1 MSLRVS
7 VASRIREDAS
17 ALLPGGL
24 LLTVVIVWAAGGGGY
39 ESRPALDVGYDPS
52 PWYLGAIALIG
63 LFGAVALGIGRIRLS
78 RSSAIAC
85 AAFTAYVAW
94 SFASVLW
101 ARDQGSAFLGSD
113 RALVYLATFATF
125 AILPWRARS
134 LLLALGLLV
143 AGLGV
148 LAVVTAIHVGTTIAP
163 SSLYIDGRLAS
174 PLGYENA
181 SAALFML
188 TAMTATALG
197 AQHHT
202 PLTLRVAGLVL
213 AAVCLQLA
221 LLTQSRGWLFTA
233 PLVLLLM
240 LVVLPGRLRLL
251 LFALGPALAT
261 VAASPA
267 LLKVYS
273 AATAGSAPPVGTR
286 LDRVLHTSGAHATHA
301 MLIADIVLA
310 AVSIAVVVLD
320 RRVRISPHTRRRANR
335 LAAAVVCTA
344 ALVGVLVA
352 LLATHGDVSGRI
364 ERGWSSFAS
373 VRAGD
378 ASASRFASLGS
389 QRADFWRVAIAEIGS
404 HPLNGIGQ
412 DNFANPY
419 IRQRRTD
426 QEPRWAHSLEL
437 RMLVHTGV
445 VGALLFAIFLVAG
458 IFAAFGAPPAMRL
471 AAALALTPL
480 IVWLVHGSIDWL
492 WEFPALSVPAL
503 AFLGGAG
510 ALARGSAQVLPA
522 PDSAL
527 AGSHMSAGREVN
539 PSGSARL
546 RSAGRGVIAP
556 GALALVT
563 LGALVALGIPFVAA
577 KQVQRA
583 LNAPSADRGV
593 AYADLRRAA
602 DLMPFDAQIDL
613 LAGSLALNDGYMSIA
628 RRWFAEAQR
637 SDTTDWLAPFALGL
651 IETEGGRRA
660 PARALLL
667 RAHALDPRE
676 LVVTK
681 ALGRIAGAHPLS
693 FEEAQAILSSRAQ
706 ARFGR

>member
-1 MSLRVS
+1 MSLR
-7 VASRIREDAS
+7 ASATRIREDAS

-24 LLTVVIVWAAGGGGY
+24 LLAVVIVWAAGGGGY
-39 ESRPALDVGYDPS
+39 ESRPALDAGYDPS

-63 LFGAVALGIGRIRLS
+63 LFGAAALGIGRIRLS

-134 LLLALGLLV
+134 LLLALGLLA

-240 LVVLPGRLRLL
+240 LAVLPGRLRLL

-286 LDRVLHTSGAHATHA
+286 LDRVLHTSGAHATHV

-310 AVSIAVVVLD
+310 AVATAVVALD
-320 RRVRISPHTRRRANR
+320 RRMRISPRTRRQANR
-335 LAAAVVCTA
+335 LAAAAVCIA

-352 LLATHGDVSGRI
+352 LLATHGDVSVRI
-364 ERGWSSFAS
+364 ERSWNSFAS
-373 VRAGD
+373 VKAGH
-378 ASASRFASLGS
+378 ASSSRFASLGS

-458 IFAAFGAPPAMRL
+458 IFAAFGAPRAMKL

-510 ALARGSAQVLPA
+510 ALARGPAHVLPG
-522 PDSAL
+522 PESSL
-527 AGSHMSAGREVN
+527 AGSHVPTGREVN
-539 PSGSARL
+539 PPSGSARL

-563 LGALVALGIPFVAA
+563 LGALVALGIPFIAA

-583 LNAPSADRGV
+583 LNAPAADRGV

-613 LAGSLALNDGYMSIA
+613 VAGSLALNDGYMLIA

-637 SDTTDWLAPFALGL
+637 SDTADWLAPFALGL
-651 IETEGGRRA
+651 IETERGRRG
-660 PARALLL
+660 PARALLF

-676 LVVTK
+676 LVLTK